1 MHNFP
6 LLFLC
11 EKEKNQN
18 TSDMYCKKHRK
29 MLDYAHRHKTSDK
42 YIKELAKRIDM
53 SDEKRK
59 IGKSKH
65 KLFFRNETMKRR
77 AVRFRGMTRI
87 FAQNNQNKYT
97 GR

>member
-18 TSDMYCKKHRK
+18 TSDMYCEKYRK

-42 YIKELAKRIDM
+42 YKKTTAGIPGD
-53 SDEKRK
+53 
-59 IGKSKH
+59 
-65 KLFFRNETMKRR
+65 
-77 AVRFRGMTRI
+77 V
-87 FAQNNQNKYT
+87 
-97 GR
+97 